1 MSAASTV
8 EGFRL
13 FRLFRPEALEAQR
26 QALLGRILIN
36 TPLAHWLVAA
46 TAAALV
52 AGLFAFLWFA
62 QYTPRIH
69 AHGVLIAAASPAG
82 KRFDAQLLVPAGAIA
97 VVRPGL
103 PVRLHYEVYPYA
115 DLRQRGAVARI
126 DPVPVVGVAASV
138 PGTAPG
144 AAFYRVVVRLLPSAV
159 RGTPGAAL
167 KPGIALRG
175 QIALPRRRL
184 LAWLVHGDDPSAAHP
199 KVPHTLQHR
208 AGVTTP

>member
-8 EGFRL
+8 EG

-26 QALLGRILIN
+26 QALLGRVLIN
-36 TPLAHWLVAA
+36 TPLAHWMVAA

-52 AGLFAFLWFA
+52 AGLFSFLWFV

-69 AHGVLIAAASPAG
+69 AQGELIAASLPAG
-82 KRFDAQLLVPAGAIA
+82 HMLDAQLLVPAGAIA
-97 VVRPGL
+97 AVRPGL
-103 PVRLHYEVYPYA
+103 PVRLHYDVYPYA
-115 DLRQRGAVARI
+115 DLRQRGTVARI

-184 LAWLVHGDDPSAAHP
+184 LAWLVHGDDAQPAAP
-199 KVPHTLQHR
+199 RVAPQR
-208 AGVTTP
+208 AGTAVP

>member
-13 FRLFRPEALEAQR
+13 FRPEALDAQR
-26 QALLGRILIN
+26 QALLGRVLIN
-36 TPLAHWLVAA
+36 TPLAHWMVAV

-52 AGLFAFLWFA
+52 AGLFGFLWFA
-62 QYTPRIH
+62 QYTPRIQ
-69 AHGVLIAAASPAG
+69 ARGELIAASLPAG
-82 KRFDAQLLVPAGAIA
+82 HMLDAQLLVPAGAIA
-97 VVRPGL
+97 AVRPGL
-103 PVRLHYEVYPYA
+103 PVLLHYDVYPYM
-115 DLRQRGAVARI
+115 DLRQRGTVARI
-126 DPVPVVGVAASV
+126 DPVPVIGAEAST

-184 LAWLVHGDDPSAAHP
+184 LAWLVHGDDAQPDAPRVAP
-199 KVPHTLQHR
+199 QR
-208 AGVTTP
+208 AGTAVP